1 MTAMKRILH
10 SMKILVKLTSIIMV
24 MTMELI
30 DLSDDYI
37 HNGNNHSGEYDNA
50 YDDTLYR

>member
-1 MTAMKRILH
+1 
-10 SMKILVKLTSIIMV
+10 MKILVKLTSVIMV

-30 DLSDDYI
+30 DLSDAYI
-37 HNGNNHSGEYDNA
+37 HSGNNHSGGYDNA